1 MRRKLNRDRS
11 RFRNLQV
18 DSPARELRA
27 LAWKSLEEWLLSK
40 LQWKI
45 AAWIREDF
53 YSLMEAQLLIEK
65 WRVVAGD
72 IETPPVLL
80 D

>member
-65 WRVVAGD
+65 WRVAAGD
-72 IETPPVLL
+72 IEAPPVLL